1 MQKLNDIIPKIDQ
14 HGDLNQNNA
23 DQKLK
28 ELNSVYTKQDF
39 SMGRSS
45 SLVRT
50 LALRAKG
57 RRFKSG
63 PAHHSP
69 FLLVD

>member
-1 MQKLNDIIPKIDQ
+1 MEKLKYIIPKIDQ
-14 HGDLNQNNA
+14 HNYLNQNNA

-28 ELNSVYTKQDF
+28 ELNTVYTKQDCR
-39 SMGRSS
+39 MGRSS

-63 PAHHSP
+63 PAHYP
-69 FLLVD
+69 